1 MARLVPRTLLVI
13 ANGFGALAFAWPFV
27 FPGSGGSRLTPYAW
41 SIAMPVLLLI
51 AAQTLLA
58 RDRDIRRVTLMATLV
73 ALAAAARPLGAGVAG
88 LEPIWAVILLS
99 GRALGA
105 RAGFVIGALAIAVSG
120 LVTGGVG
127 PWMPYQMMVAAWVG
141 ALPGLLPRLRGR
153 AEIAWMTALGLLA
166 GMASGALLNLWFWP
180 TAIGLSPAV
189 SFDPSVA
196 PIVNVERWLHFGLL
210 TSAGFDVPRAIITA
224 SLLALTAGR
233 ILPILRRA
241 TRRASFVAVIPE
253 RVDVADR

>member
-1 MARLVPRTLLVI
+1 MRRLAPGALLVI
-13 ANGFGALAFAWPFV
+13 ANLFGALAFAWPFV

-41 SIAMPVLLLI
+41 SVAMPVLLLV
-51 AAQTLLA
+51 AAQTLMS
-58 RDRDIRRVTLMATLV
+58 RDRDIRRVTMMATLV

-88 LEPIWAVILLS
+88 LEPIWTVILLS

-105 RAGFVIGALAIAVSG
+105 RAGYVIGALAIAVSA

-127 PWMPYQMMVAAWVG
+127 PWLPYQMMVAAWVG

-153 AEIAWMTALGLLA
+153 AEVVWMSVLGLFT

-180 TAIGLSPAV
+180 TAVGLSKDIG
-189 SFDPSVA
+189 FDPTVTPLA
-196 PIVNVERWLHFGLL
+196 NVVRWLHFGLL
-210 TSAGFDVPRAIITA
+210 TSAGFDIPRAVITA
-224 SLLALTAGR
+224 TLLSLSAGR

-241 TRRASFVAVIPE
+241 TRRASFVAVMPAPAE
-253 RVDVADR
+253 PLDR

>member
-1 MARLVPRTLLVI
+1 MARLVPRAVLVI
-13 ANGFGALAFAWPFV
+13 ANAFGALAFAWPFV
-27 FPGSGGSRLTPYAW
+27 FPSSGGSRLTPYAW
-41 SIAMPVLLLI
+41 SVAMPLLLLV
-51 AAQTLLA
+51 AAQTLLS

-153 AEIAWMTALGLLA
+153 AEIAFMAVLGLVA

-180 TAIGLSPAV
+180 TAVGLSPDIG
-189 SFDPSVA
+189 FDPGVA
-196 PIVNVERWLHFGLL
+196 PVANIVRWLHFGLL
-210 TSAGFDVPRAIITA
+210 TSAGFDVPRAVITA
-224 SLLALTAGR
+224 ALLALTAGR

-241 TRRASFVAVIPE
+241 TRRASFVAVIPAQA
-253 RVDVADR
+253 VSADR